1 MLIDS
6 HAHLT
11 DERLRSD
18 LDAVLRR
25 AAEAEVQVIVTVG
38 TDPASNRAV
47 AALVDE
53 VAGVVG
59 TVGVHPHDAKVVTDE
74 VLAEMAGLAAG
85 ARIVAIG
92 ETGLDFYRDLSPR
105 DRQEMAFIQQI
116 HLARELGLPL
126 VVHSRDA
133 HARTLAIL
141 ERESEGELRGVMHCF
156 SGDMAI
162 AERTLALGLHIGITG
177 PVTYPKSA
185 KLQQVATHVPLERL
199 LVETDC
205 PYLAPQ
211 KYRGKRNEPAHV
223 IYVAERIAQL
233 RGISFDEVAR
243 ATTANATALFGIEAG

>member
-1 MLIDS
+1 
-6 HAHLT
+6 
-11 DERLRSD
+11 
-18 LDAVLRR
+18 
-25 AAEAEVQVIVTVG
+25 
-38 TDPASNRAV
+38 
-47 AALVDE
+47 
-53 VAGVVG
+53 
-59 TVGVHPHDAKVVTDE
+59 
-74 VLAEMAGLAAG
+74 
-85 ARIVAIG
+85 
-92 ETGLDFYRDLSPR
+92 
-105 DRQEMAFIQQI
+105 
-116 HLARELGLPL
+116 
-126 VVHSRDA
+126 
-133 HARTLAIL
+133 
-141 ERESEGELRGVMHCF
+141 
-156 SGDMAI
+156 MAI